1 MIRTIRLTK
10 QIHKFV
16 RNQLD
21 WEESLKLLDEIV
33 DSNEW
38 MDHLEI
44 DMAFYRSANSRSSQ
58 NFITSSNS
66 EQK

>member
-1 MIRTIRLTK
+1 MEEKIRLTK

-38 MDHLEI
+38 MGHLEI
-44 DMAFYRSANSRSSQ
+44 DMAFYWLANSSLSQ
-58 NFITSSNS
+58 NFISSNS
-66 EQK
+66 E